1 MELKTNNLRSI
12 IRKIILK
19 ESKSLKEQEENNF
32 NRVNFYLEY
41 YTNNSPSSFKVVRD
55 GDSIKILNII

>member
-32 NRVNFYLEY
+32 DRVNFYLEY

-55 GDSIKILNII
+55 GDNIKILNII